1 MSEHISSGWPEDL
14 SAEWRRAF
22 GFVEAC
28 VGGRIVRAE
37 PHERWRP
44 AWFLD
49 LERAGERVPIYF
61 RGERGLADPGVYP
74 LEHEMGVLQAL
85 EAAGI
90 PVPHVYGFCPD
101 PRGIVMACSPG
112 RANLAT
118 AESEAE
124 RESVLDHYVEI
135 LADMHR
141 LDTKPFEQLGLYRP
155 TTAGEL
161 GLGDFPR
168 WEKSYR
174 ERKNRPEP
182 LIEFVIGWLRRNVP
196 SGRTRATF
204 VAGDSGQFLFD
215 KGRVTA
221 ILDLELS
228 YLGDPLADLAGM
240 RCRDLS
246 EPLGDLPRGFR
257 RYGELMGEE
266 VDVAAVQYHTV
277 RFSVVTPLAVA
288 HLVAKPP
295 PGLNMAQYLGWNLV
309 YGRGPLEI
317 IAELAGFELE
327 APVLPEPAAPGR
339 NSAAF
344 DSLVDL
350 LQGGGTP
357 ESRGYEMDT
366 ALRVAEYTR
375 ELDRRGEQLEAQ
387 DAGELSDLL
396 GRRPASWRAADAAL
410 EALILE
416 APPDRDAEIVRYLY
430 RRTLRGEALLR
441 PALREL
447 TDAKLQ
453 PVT

>member
-1 MSEHISSGWPEDL
+1 MSEPISSGWPEDL
-14 SAEWRRAF
+14 SAEWQRAF

-90 PVPHVYGFCPD
+90 PVPHVYGFCED
-101 PRGIVMACSPG
+101 PRGIVMAWSPG

-141 LDTKPFEQLGLYRP
+141 LDTKPFERLGLYLP
-155 TTAGEL
+155 SSAEEL

-182 LIEFVIGWLRRNVP
+182 LIEFVIRWLRRNVP
-196 SGRTRATF
+196 TGRSRPSF

-215 KGRVTA
+215 RGRVTA
-221 ILDLELS
+221 VLDLELS

-257 RYGELMGEE
+257 RYAEVMGEE

-317 IAELAGFELE
+317 IAELGGFELE
-327 APVLPEPAAPGR
+327 APKLPDPAAAGR

-350 LQGGGTP
+350 LEGGGTP
-357 ESRGYEMDT
+357 KSRGYEMDT
-366 ALRVAEYTR
+366 ALRMAEYVR
-375 ELDRRGEQLEAQ
+375 ELDRRGDQLEAQ
-387 DAGELSDLL
+387 DAEELADLL
-396 GRRPASWRAADAAL
+396 GRRLEDWREADAAL

-416 APPDRDAEIVRYLY
+416 APPNRDAEIARYLY